1 MTEERIGI
9 YGGSFNP
16 IHFGHLNLAIE
27 MLEKHN
33 LTKVYFCPA
42 ALSPFK
48 QNEPAIEP
56 HHRLTMVKMAIEG
69 IPQFSILENELLRPP
84 PSYMI
89 DTLEEL
95 LVLDKNKK
103 IKPRYFLILGGDAI
117 LDLHRWHRIDEILAL
132 ASPLTGMR
140 PNTIAFNKDHLIQEA
155 VKKGV
160 TLTRVLEI
168 SSTELRVRIGEKKY
182 CSHLLPTKVLDY
194 IYSNRLYWF

>member
-9 YGGSFNP
+9 FGGSFNP
-16 IHFGHLNLAIE
+16 IHFGHLSLAIE
-27 MLEKHN
+27 MLEKHH

-48 QNEPAIEP
+48 QDEPSIEP
-56 HHRLTMVKMAIEG
+56 HHRLAMVKLAIEE

-95 LVLDKNKK
+95 QVLDKKKK
-103 IKPRYFLILGGDAI
+103 IKPSYFLILGGDAI
-117 LDLHRWHRIDEILAL
+117 PDLHRWHRIDEILAL
-132 ASPLTGMR
+132 ASLLIGMR
-140 PNTIAFNKDHLIQEA
+140 PNIIAFNKDPLIQEA
-155 VKKGV
+155 VKKG
-160 TLTRVLEI
+160 LTPARILEI

-182 CSHLLPTKVLDY
+182 CNHLLPTKVLDY
-194 IYSNRLYWF
+194 IYSNRLYWL